1 MSFTD
6 IFRISSIKA
15 ENGRLHSELKSTQGE
30 LEVLKISHLQLKATF
45 NEIGAGEALRL
56 KETILS
62 YEERAKVLRIAL
74 DELKQR
80 HDEIERTISERKAA
94 LLVLDDEL
102 LLESFALYQPK
113 FAFTNSTQYKERLD
127 RVRDEQKQLIRDGLA
142 VTANEQWTVN
152 GSTAEGRKMV
162 SDMKKLL
169 LRSFNNECD
178 YCVDNVK
185 FNNVENH
192 RARIEKSFE
201 VVKKLGRILNAQITD
216 SYKQLKLDELHLA
229 FEYQEKKQEEKEE
242 LRRLREEQREQQK
255 LEQEIKAARDK
266 IAKERKHFSA
276 ALKDLETK
284 LATSTDAVDRK
295 AIEDKIAE
303 VREKFHALE
312 DEEKVV
318 DYREKNAKAGYV
330 YIISNIGAFGEN
342 IYKIGMTRR
351 LDPYER
357 IYELG
362 DASVPFVFDVHAM
375 IFSDDAPSLE
385 AKLHGHF
392 EAHRL
397 NKINNRK
404 EFFRAN
410 LVEIDSVLRKNY
422 DRVFDLI
429 QYAPAEQ
436 YRESL
441 KLDQLAQGGEVFTA
455 AHDNAQNGA
464 A

>member
-15 ENGRLHSELKSTQGE
+15 ENGRFQSELQSTRDE
-30 LEVLKISHLQLKATF
+30 LEALKITHLQLKATF
-45 NEIGAGEALRL
+45 NEIGAGEALKL
-56 KETILS
+56 KEAILS
-62 YEERAKVLRIAL
+62 YEEQAKALRAEL
-74 DELKQR
+74 DTLTQR
-80 HDEIERTISERKAA
+80 HNEIERTLSEKRAA
-94 LLVLDDEL
+94 LVVLDDEL
-102 LLESFALYQPK
+102 LLESFALYRPK
-113 FAFTNSTQYKERLD
+113 FAFTNSAQYKERLD
-127 RVRDEQKQLIRDGLA
+127 RIRDDQKQLIKDGLA

-152 GSTAEGRKMV
+152 GSAAEGRKMV

-201 VVKKLGRILNAQITD
+201 VVKKLGRILHAQITD
-216 SYKQLKLDELHLA
+216 SYKQFKLDELHLA

-284 LATSTDAVDRK
+284 LATSTDAADRK
-295 AIEDKIAE
+295 DIEDKIAE

-362 DASVPFVFDVHAM
+362 DASVPFVFDVHAI

-392 EAHRL
+392 EANRL

-410 LVEIDSVLRKNY
+410 LAEIETVLRENY

-441 KLDQLAQGGEVFTA
+441 KLDQLAQSGEAYTA
-455 AHDNAQNGA
+455 AHSNVQNGA